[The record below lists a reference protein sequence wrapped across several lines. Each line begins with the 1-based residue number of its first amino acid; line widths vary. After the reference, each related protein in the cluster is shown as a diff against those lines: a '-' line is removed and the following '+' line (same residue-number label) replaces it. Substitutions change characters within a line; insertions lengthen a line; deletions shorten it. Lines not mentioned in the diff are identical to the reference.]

1 MAGMDMRPLFAEEAA
16 ARAAVTIRVAAPA
29 DLPEVLRVQH
39 AAFTRVACGAGID
52 PQAMSPV
59 RETLEDLQRLLETGM
74 RTLVALCEDRVVGT
88 VRGALTHT
96 GTLEVG
102 RLGVDDGFE
111 KRGIGAALMLSLEH
125 EFPQA
130 TRYELYTAK
139 QATGPIRLY
148 ESLGYRIFRE
158 RSQPDWDMVWL
169 EKVPAGPAPTAP
181 ADAPLH

>member
-1 MAGMDMRPLFAEEAA
+1 MTPHTATEAA
-16 ARAAVTIRVAAPA
+16 ARAAVTIRVAAAA

-39 AAFTRVACGAGID
+39 TAFTRVACGAGID

-59 RETLEDLQRLLETGM
+59 RESLEDLQRLQEGGM
-74 RTLVALCEDRVVGT
+74 RTLVAVDGDRVVGT
-88 VRGALTHT
+88 VRGALTPAA
-96 GTLEVG
+96 TLEGG

-111 KRGIGAALMLSLEH
+111 KRGIGAALMLALEDH
-125 EFPQA
+125 FPEA

-181 ADAPLH
+181 DSAPLH